1 MRIGYPCSNLTLRE
15 SAARTFRLASY
26 SEARLVEIVDANLDA
41 LQRYLE
47 WNAEHG
53 IGFFRISS
61 GTIPFAS
68 HPVMTFDWQA
78 HYAERFAGIG
88 RSIAAHNMRI
98 NVHPGQYTLLN
109 SIREDVVEASIAEL
123 AYHAALLDGL
133 GLDHTHKIQIH
144 TGGVY
149 GDKPA
154 ATQRFVATYG
164 RLSEPIRRRLVI
176 ENDERQFNLADTLS
190 IHAETGVPVLFD
202 VFHHRIFNEG
212 ETLAEALD
220 AVIPTWQGH
229 GPAMVDYSSQNP
241 DKQAGA
247 HTASID
253 LDDFGPVLDELVGRD
268 VDLMLEIKDKELS
281 ALKALELVRQRA
293 IDALPRSCDYLTVN
307 GRTKR
312 RVIRVVTRYALPNTD
327 IRRRAK
333 R

>member
-26 SEARLVEIVDANLDA
+26 TEERLVEIVDANLDA
-41 LQRYLE
+41 LQRYLA

-53 IGFFRISS
+53 IDFFRISS

-78 HYAERFAGIG
+78 HFADRFAAIG
-88 RSIAAHNMRI
+88 RFIADQEMRI

-123 AYHAALLDGL
+123 VYHAEMLDLL

-154 ATQRFVATYG
+154 ATARFVATYS
-164 RLSEPIRRRLVI
+164 RLSKAIRRRLVI
-176 ENDERQFNLADTLS
+176 ENDERQFNLADTLA

-220 AVIPTWQGH
+220 AVIPTWHGH
-229 GPAMVDYSSQNP
+229 GPAMIDYSSQNSE
-241 DKQAGA
+241 KQTGA

-253 LDDFGPVLDELVGRD
+253 LDDFGPVLDELAGRD
-268 VDLMLEIKDKELS
+268 VDVMLEIKDKETS
-281 ALKALELVRQRA
+281 ALKALGFARDRAPAMVGSGLLV
-293 IDALPRSCDYLTVN
+293 
-307 GRTKR
+307 GKG
-312 RVIRVVTRYALPNTD
+312 
-327 IRRRAK
+327 
-333 R
+333 

>member
-15 SAARTFRLASY
+15 SASRTFRLASY

-41 LQRYLE
+41 LQNYLQ

-68 HPVMTFDWQA
+68 HPVMTFDWQS
-78 HYAERFAGIG
+78 HYAGRFAEIG

-154 ATQRFVATYG
+154 ATQRFVAAYG
-164 RLSEPIRRRLVI
+164 RLPKAIRRRLVI
-176 ENDERQFNLADTLS
+176 ENDERQFNLADTLE
-190 IHAETGVPVLFD
+190 IHAATGVPVLLD

-212 ETLAEALD
+212 ESLAEALD
-220 AVIPTWQGH
+220 AVIPTWAGH
-229 GPAMVDYSSQNP
+229 GPAMIDYSSQNP
-241 DKQAGA
+241 EKQTGA

-253 LDDFGPVLDELVGRD
+253 LDDFGPVLDELAGRD
-268 VDLMLEIKDKELS
+268 VDLMLEIKDKETS
-281 ALKALELVRQRA
+281 VLKALEFVRERA
-293 IDALPRSCDYLTVN
+293 PSMVN
-307 GRTKR
+307 
-312 RVIRVVTRYALPNTD
+312 VNA
-327 IRRRAK
+327 
-333 R
+333 